1 MSMIL
6 IGLIIIVLAGLFI
19 AGAAASTGAGQGGE
33 VKQNMSLK
41 KAYLYLVSVISLVIA
56 VVGAIMLLNMALK
69 TWVFPKADRDYY
81 SYVPCEQQVPDG
93 KGVPCDEATLAR
105 QREEAEERRSAAR
118 QRDAAQALAMLIVAS
133 PVWWYHWTQA
143 RKEA

>member
-1 MSMIL
+1 MVAL
-6 IGLIIIVLAGLFI
+6 GLPIFVALLFIIIVSVAI
-19 AGAAASTGAGQGGE
+19 GAA
-33 VKQNMSLK
+33 KQKERNDMSLK

-69 TWVFPKADRDYY
+69 AWVFPKADQVY
-81 SYVPCEQQVPDG
+81 SYPVCAQLKTPDGGASSECDPKLSAEQQ
-93 KGVPCDEATLAR
+93 KRDE
-105 QREEAEERRSAAR
+105 ENRSAQR
-118 QRDAAQALAMLIVAS
+118 QRDAAQALAMIVVAT